1 MQNFF
6 QKKLTAKKKFD
17 IMSTD
22 QGRTP
27 KGGNKMYKVYREFE
41 DMFGYDEVCMGE
53 YGTEAEAEQALKM
66 FEQDEIEE
74 FGEVMDT
81 YYIEKEE

>member
-1 MQNFF
+1 
-6 QKKLTAKKKFD
+6 
-17 IMSTD
+17 
-22 QGRTP
+22 
-27 KGGNKMYKVYREFE
+27 MYKVYREFE

-53 YGTEAEAEQALKM
+53 YGTMNEAKQALKM

-74 FGEVMDT
+74 FGEIMDT

>member
-1 MQNFF
+1 
-6 QKKLTAKKKFD
+6 
-17 IMSTD
+17 
-22 QGRTP
+22 
-27 KGGNKMYKVYREFE
+27 MYKVYREFE

-53 YGTEAEAEQALKM
+53 YRTMEDAEQALKT
-66 FEQDEIEE
+66 FEQDEIKE

>member
-1 MQNFF
+1 
-6 QKKLTAKKKFD
+6 
-17 IMSTD
+17 
-22 QGRTP
+22 
-27 KGGNKMYKVYREFE
+27 MYKVYREFE

-53 YGTEAEAEQALKM
+53 YRIMEDAEEALKM

-74 FGEVMDT
+74 FGEVMDI